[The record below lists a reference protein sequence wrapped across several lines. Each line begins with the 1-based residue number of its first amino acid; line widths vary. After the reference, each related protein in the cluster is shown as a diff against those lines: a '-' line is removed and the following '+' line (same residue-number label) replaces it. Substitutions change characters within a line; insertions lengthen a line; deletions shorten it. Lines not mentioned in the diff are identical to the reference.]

1 LIVVSENADV
11 EDRVNIVAAITSI
24 WADRIEHLP

>member
-11 EDRVNIVAAITSI
+11 EDRVKIVAAITSI
-24 WADRIEHLP
+24 WVGRIEHLP